1 MNIDLSIIKDAC
13 RSKHITLFK
22 LCNDLNINY
31 QTLLYNIKNG
41 SIPIKRWK
49 KIADYLEINDSLI
62 FDNSGAIA
70 KAVEEERQKQQ
81 QKKSATLDLS
91 IIKEACKS
99 RNITLKQMCNDLNIT
114 YESLRHNI
122 NSGFM
127 SIDRWRMIANYLE
140 IDESLIFD
148 PSKSITKAVDE
159 EKAQVRKEEKAAPEE
174 PEYHCGKLVKKRMEE
189 LDMSQLELSHI
200 LETQKQNINRLLKSK
215 TINIEMMVKL
225 NDILNPPGSEPWDI
239 FEHFR
244 RNHDEELAE
253 KYIALLEKH
262 LLFKDY
268 FIRVCSRYGI
278 PIKDLNVPM

>member
-1 MNIDLSIIKDAC
+1 MNIDLSIIKD
-13 RSKHITLFK
+13 
-22 LCNDLNINY
+22 
-31 QTLLYNIKNG
+31 
-41 SIPIKRWK
+41 
-49 KIADYLEINDSLI
+49 
-62 FDNSGAIA
+62 
-70 KAVEEERQKQQ
+70 V
-81 QKKSATLDLS
+81 
-91 IIKEACKS
+91 CKS

-114 YESLRHNI
+114 YQSLRHNI
-122 NSGFM
+122 NNGYM
-127 SIDRWRMIANYLE
+127 NVDRWKKIADYLGVDDSILFSHNGAITE
-140 IDESLIFD
+140 AVEKQ
-148 PSKSITKAVDE
+148 KS
-159 EKAQVRKEEKAAPEE
+159 QVIKKEEKSATKE
-174 PEYHCGKLVKKRMEE
+174 PEYHCGKLVKKRMDE

-268 FIRVCSRYGI
+268 FIKVCSRYGI
-278 PIKDLNVPM
+278 PIKDLNVPL